1 MPPHIGWPGSVFSL
15 LLDNVQ
21 PLWRGGV
28 LDPVGSTS
36 DDPRSPDLSAD
47 S

>member
-21 PLWRGGV
+21 RGGV

-36 DDPRSPDLSAD
+36 DDPRSPGLSAD